1 MRWKAWIS
9 VTQQLPTLRMARP
22 SPAAPSPS
30 LSSAVLPFGACALWT
45 FGLARVL
52 WPVARE
58 FVISGASTVIGIDAA
73 ESITR
78 EARKLD
84 ETAGGYVE
92 YLNTIAEATG
102 LP

>member
-1 MRWKAWIS
+1 MTHSYTTSRDL
-9 VTQQLPTLRMARP
+9 T
-22 SPAAPSPS
+22 
-30 LSSAVLPFGACALWT
+30 
-45 FGLARVL
+45 
-52 WPVARE
+52 E